1 MINEKKNVLKE
12 ELNQNIFIFGPSL
25 TNLDVGKRNIFPAPP
40 IIRLDSIT
48 THIPNR
54 PQKEKQLLI
63 NPLL

>member
-40 IIRLDSIT
+40 PPSVWTLSQ
-48 THIPNR
+48 HISPIALKKKN
-54 PQKEKQLLI
+54 
-63 NPLL
+63 NS

>member
-40 IIRLDSIT
+40 PSVWTLSQ
-48 THIPNR
+48 HISPIALKKKN
-54 PQKEKQLLI
+54 
-63 NPLL
+63 NS